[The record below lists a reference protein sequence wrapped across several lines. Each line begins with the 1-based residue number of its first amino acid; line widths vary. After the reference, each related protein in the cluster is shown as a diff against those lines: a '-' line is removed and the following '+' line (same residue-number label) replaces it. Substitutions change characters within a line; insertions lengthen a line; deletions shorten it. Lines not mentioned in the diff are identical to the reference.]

1 MRKRIIAVSRSLV
14 GKKLSSAEKIAV
26 DNGSTLRIVE
36 QDGIPIE
43 IDASLDNNRVNVSV
57 VDGKVTRILF
67 LG

>member
-14 GKKLSSAEKIAV
+14 GKKISSAEKIAV

>member
-14 GKKLSSAEKIAV
+14 GKNLSSAEKIAV